1 MYELEKMREF
11 ATREK
16 AIISDGRLSQDGRY
30 EAIKKLNDEKLQYKP
45 VAVAGLKATAEQ
57 IKKEFKQAGKNIND
71 AIEKRDASWNFNKL
85 NYHAQAPG
93 ITAGAFRKY
102 RSYSGDDHCYFTA

>member
-45 VAVAGLKATAEQ
+45 VAVAGVC
-57 IKKEFKQAGKNIND
+57 
-71 AIEKRDASWNFNKL
+71 IE
-85 NYHAQAPG
+85 NYRRQAPG